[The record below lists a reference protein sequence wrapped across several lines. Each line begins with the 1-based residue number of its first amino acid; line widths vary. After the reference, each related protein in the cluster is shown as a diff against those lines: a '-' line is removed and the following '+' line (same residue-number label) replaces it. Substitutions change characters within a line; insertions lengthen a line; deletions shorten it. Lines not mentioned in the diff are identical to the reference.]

1 MNKYIKMGLI
11 VFIIIVIVV
20 MSIFKKIEGDRK
32 YDNFPKYRDFEKAK
46 ELNPDTVGWIY
57 IPKTN
62 INYPIMYHYDNYYLD
77 YGFEGE
83 KLTSGAIYT
92 TNNAKSQNMVI
103 TGHNS
108 RVSVAK
114 FYWLH
119 NIRDVNL
126 GLNNGCYE
134 KNNLSL
140 SKEVMPNF
148 ENKEDK
154 IWYVSLYGIT
164 GKWEIFSM
172 YETDVDESPET
183 IYYNTW
189 DNGYDFKDFDNIY
202 KWINY
207 QISRSDYDF
216 GTIPNVNDQFLTVYT
231 CSCQY
236 YDEDNESRLYYFLRK
251 IT

>member
-20 MSIFKKIEGDRK
+20 LSILKKFEGDRK
-32 YDNFPKYRDFEKAK
+32 YDNFPKYRDLEKAR

-108 RVSVAK
+108 RVSVDK

-126 GLNNGCYE
+126 GLNNSCYE

-148 ENKEDK
+148 ENNEDR

-164 GKWEIFSM
+164 GKWEVFSM

-189 DNGYDFKDFDNIY
+189 DNGYDFKDSNSIY
-202 KWINY
+202 EWINN

-216 GTIPNVNDQFLTVYT
+216 GTIPNVNDQFLTVFT

-236 YDEDNESRLYYFLRK
+236 YDEENESRLYYFLRK